1 VEWNI
6 GEAAGAL
13 AAHAIKTKQSPRAMR
28 RNKKLLEDFQS
39 SLREQGFELEWPR
52 IHAV

>member
-6 GEAAGAL
+6 GESAGAL
-13 AAHAIKTKQSPRAMR
+13 AAHAIVTGNEPGAIHKD
-28 RNKKLLEDFQS
+28 KKLLGNFQGL
-39 SLREQGFELEWPR
+39 LREQGFELEWPR